1 MKYKIIWSKF
11 AIFQLDLIFNY
22 YAEVGNAMLAK
33 KIIFLIRDRVLV
45 LKTSPFI
52 GKVEALLADRPQN
65 YRHLIISNYKVI
77 YAVNEQTKTLRIVD
91 IFDTRQNP
99 KKLKRS

>member
-45 LKTSPFI
+45 LKQI
-52 GKVEALLADRPQN
+52 LLSA
-65 YRHLIISNYKVI
+65 K
-77 YAVNEQTKTLRIVD
+77 
-91 IFDTRQNP
+91 
-99 KKLKRS
+99 